1 MVFTER
7 ELKIF
12 KEIQQFAEKYQTKKV
27 VLFGSR
33 ARRTNREK
41 SDIDL
46 AIYGCSDIT
55 DFYFD
60 IEEKVNT
67 LLMFDIIDMNERNI
81 SKDLLHEIERDGVII
96 YEEVWKLWNAFA
108 DVKESA
114 KRLVN
119 VIIMNYIPEF
129 ERVLDELKKIYGEM
143 LYNI

>member
-1 MVFTER
+1 
-7 ELKIF
+7 
-12 KEIQQFAEKYQTKKV
+12 
-27 VLFGSR
+27 
-33 ARRTNREK
+33 
-41 SDIDL
+41 
-46 AIYGCSDIT
+46 
-55 DFYFD
+55 
-60 IEEKVNT
+60 
-67 LLMFDIIDMNERNI
+67 MFDIIDMNERNI

>member
-1 MVFTER
+1 
-7 ELKIF
+7 
-12 KEIQQFAEKYQTKKV
+12 
-27 VLFGSR
+27 
-33 ARRTNREK
+33 
-41 SDIDL
+41 
-46 AIYGCSDIT
+46 
-55 DFYFD
+55 
-60 IEEKVNT
+60 
-67 LLMFDIIDMNERNI
+67 MFDIIDTNERNI

>member
-1 MVFTER
+1 
-7 ELKIF
+7 
-12 KEIQQFAEKYQTKKV
+12 
-27 VLFGSR
+27 
-33 ARRTNREK
+33 
-41 SDIDL
+41 
-46 AIYGCSDIT
+46 
-55 DFYFD
+55 
-60 IEEKVNT
+60 
-67 LLMFDIIDMNERNI
+67 MFDIIDMNERNI
-81 SKDLLHEIERDGVII
+81 SKDFLHEIERDGVII

>member
-1 MVFTER
+1 
-7 ELKIF
+7 
-12 KEIQQFAEKYQTKKV
+12 
-27 VLFGSR
+27 
-33 ARRTNREK
+33 
-41 SDIDL
+41 
-46 AIYGCSDIT
+46 
-55 DFYFD
+55 
-60 IEEKVNT
+60 
-67 LLMFDIIDMNERNI
+67 MFDIIDMNERNI

-143 LYNI
+143 LYNK